1 MKTIYEKIDDKSLTV
16 DDLQSFINEAY
27 PEAIRNRIRRRT
39 TVDSGEPSEI
49 KFADRVQP
57 KKRRGSNSQKNGI
70 SKAAHRKSTRTQRRK
85 AKAKKVQNESEVSK
99 TSDKKIPEWYGQDGV
114 KIVKSNNGLST
125 LKIDNDELCRQLGFS
140 ESIEGDRYVVLRQGD
155 IHIKYVDNR
164 GLKSII
170 DGESLI
176 ELV

>member
-39 TVDSGEPSEI
+39 TVDSGEPPEVNI
-49 KFADRVQP
+49 ADRVQP
-57 KKRRGSNSQKNGI
+57 KKKRGTNSQKNGI
-70 SKAAHRKSTRTQRRK
+70 SKVAHRKSTRTQRRK
-85 AKAKKVQNESEVSK
+85 AKAKKDQSEPK
-99 TSDKKIPEWYGQDGV
+99 NIPEWYGQDGV

-155 IHIKYVDNR
+155 IHIKYVDNC